1 MTITHTITTIEEIG
15 GYSQTWEITADVKN
29 FRHLGDG
36 FEVEI
41 DKIEAVNFMN
51 DKEKFRTDLTGVFKT
66 STKTFDMFE
75 YYTENIDW
83 EDLYFEAKEDEILDE
98 RDR

>member
-15 GYSQTWEITADVKN
+15 GYSQNWEITADVKN
-29 FRHLGDG
+29 YRPVGDD

-41 DKIEAVNFMN
+41 EKIEAVNFIN
-51 DKEKFRTDLTGVFKT
+51 DKEKFRTDLTGMFEK

-83 EDLYFEAKEDEILDE
+83 EDLYFEAKNDEISDE